1 MAASLPAAADLSAYL
16 TAPNATILECAT
28 DAARS
33 LLDQSTPK
41 ERQAQRKA
49 ELQRIVDAV
58 KDAKNKVLVWD
69 PCARSRRAPRPE

>member
-1 MAASLPAAADLSAYL
+1 MAASPPAAADLAACLS
-16 TAPNATILECAT
+16 APNATILESAT

-49 ELQRIVDAV
+49 ELQRLVDAV
-58 KDAKNKVLVWD
+58 KDAKHKVLD
-69 PCARSRRAPRPE
+69 